1 MLRYVV
7 VPQLRAVTKAVI
19 FILMQRYIIAGLTL
33 CAGEE

>member
-19 FILMQRYIIAGLTL
+19 FILMQR
-33 CAGEE
+33 